1 MGTKNFSN
9 ANDLITFSRSS
20 AGTALRKIA
29 YGSELVTNGDFS
41 TDSDWTKGSGW
52 SISGGV
58 AVSNNAS
65 GFTDIKQS
73 VDVTPNKIY
82 RLDFSVASYTSGAVV
97 PYLGNNGSADATPYD
112 QGNLTNS
119 FRATSAGE
127 FYAFFVFDASQPG
140 QIVLRA
146 NSGFIGTIDNV
157 SVKEVLFDDASGDL
171 TLFNH
176 PADVPRIEYDA
187 DGNVLGLLVEESRT
201 NLVTYSEDITQWST
215 TNAPTVT
222 SNIATAPDGT
232 STVDGVQSETGG
244 AYRRVKPY
252 NSTCTP
258 NGTYTGSVFVKKET
272 SETNYGGVVLNF
284 TGGTAK
290 ACYGI
295 IDAVAG
301 TITAPSSGNTITATY
316 SAVDIG
322 DFWRFSITATDDGS
336 NTSLEFGIYGTLSD
350 DGVSLADST
359 GSVRKIWGAQLE
371 AGAFPTSYI
380 PTSGATATR
389 AADVASIPVSAFGY
403 NQKAGTIIFDV
414 SSINGAVLSALG
426 DGTFN
431 NDLRFGVSGSN
442 TVRGSGA
449 GFVKLVTNGS
459 YSYDTGKIAI
469 SIKEDNYYTAKNGVG
484 AGVADTSASLPPNPV
499 NIYIGQDYGNYINGH
514 IKSLRY
520 IPRRLTNDQLVE
532 ITT

>member
-9 ANDLITFSRSS
+9 ANDLITFSRASG
-20 AGTALRKIA
+20 GTYL
-29 YGSELVTNGDFS
+29 
-41 TDSDWTKGSGW
+41 DSD
-52 SISGGV
+52 GV
-58 AVSNNAS
+58 LKLAS
-65 GFTDIKQS
+65 S
-73 VDVTPNKIY
+73 
-82 RLDFSVASYTSGAVV
+82 
-97 PYLGNNGSADATPYD
+97 
-112 QGNLTNS
+112 
-119 FRATSAGE
+119 
-127 FYAFFVFDASQPG
+127 
-140 QIVLRA
+140 
-146 NSGFIGTIDNV
+146 
-157 SVKEVLFDDASGDL
+157 
-171 TLFNH
+171 
-176 PADVPRIEYDA
+176 DVPRIEYDA

-215 TNAPTVT
+215 ANAPTVT

-380 PTSGATATR
+380 PTAGATATR
-389 AADVASIPVSAFGY
+389 SADVASIPVADFGY
-403 NQKAGTIIFDV
+403 NQSEGSVVVEASTV
-414 SSINGAVLSALG
+414 STAQSNH
-426 DGTFN
+426 T
-431 NDLRFGVSGSN
+431 DLRIKSSNGGFTVTDSGSKVGN
-442 TVRGSGA
+442 FA
-449 GFVKLVTNGS
+449 AGS
-459 YSYDTGKIAI
+459 YVVYAPQTSVLMKIDSVITEKQAYKAAYA
-469 SIKEDNYYTAKNGVG
+469 IKENDAAVCVDGSSVVTDTATTFAAFPASVFEIGKGANY
-484 AGVADTSASLPPNPV
+484 L
-499 NIYIGQDYGNYINGH
+499 NGH
-514 IKSLRY
+514 IKSIKY
-520 IPRRLTNDQLVE
+520 FPRCLTNSQLVE
-532 ITT
+532 ITQ